1 MFSLGLLGIVS
12 IVIQVVLIIH
22 CIKTGRNWLWIW
34 VLILPYIAFFGMIA
48 YVAVEIVPDLFRS
61 APARRA
67 ARGMKKALDPGADLR
82 RLSEQ
87 ARVTGGVAALQHYA
101 DELTRHSRFDEALA
115 TYRDAL
121 KGLYAHD
128 PNLLLG
134 IARAQFGKGDA
145 SAARAT
151 LDELHRENPDFRSP
165 EAQLLHARALEAEGS
180 VTEALAAYQ
189 ALAPAYPGAEA
200 SVRYAQLLA
209 AQGQRDRAASVAR
222 ELLEQARIAPAHY
235 RRAQRDWLDLAE
247 RLAAR

>member
-1 MFSLGLLGIVS
+1 MYSLGLLSIVS
-12 IVIQVVLIIH
+12 IVIQVLLIIH
-22 CIKTGRNWLWIW
+22 CIKTGRSWIWIW
-34 VLILPYIAFFGMIA
+34 VIALLSYVGIIA

-61 APARRA
+61 RPARRA

-82 RLSEQ
+82 RYGEQ
-87 ARVTGGVAALQHYA
+87 ARVTGGVAALQRYA
-101 DELTRHSRFDEALA
+101 DELTRHGRFDEAIA
-115 TYRDAL
+115 TYQEAL

-151 LDELHRENPDFRSP
+151 LDELTRQNPDFRSP
-165 EAQLLHARALEAEGS
+165 DAQLLHARALEAEGS
-180 VTEALAAYQ
+180 VTQALEAYH

-209 AQGQRDRAASVAR
+209 AQGEHARAASVAR
-222 ELLEQARIAPAHY
+222 DLLEQARIAPPHY